1 MELSR
6 KEEYRNKKISVGV
19 TAFAFLVMIA
29 FLIFKNI
36 ITSSPSIVS
45 STTTEMAIGISNEN
59 SSDPTQG
66 QKSDLIASNTREEK
80 SESKIVT
87 DPNSETP
94 VESSAIALA
103 NKYKRIKISTSHE
116 TTNTESIL
124 PLTEGQSGTETKTG
138 ADTKL
143 GYDLEQRSMVTSPSF
158 DNDTKEEGKVIVEII
173 VDKDGNVTEANPN
186 GRGTSTS
193 SSLLKVKAKKMAMAT
208 KFSSDHK
215 REEQRGS
222 ITIIFSFN

>member
-6 KEEYRNKKISVGV
+6 KEEYRNKKISIGV

-45 STTTEMAIGISNEN
+45 SATTEMAIGISSEN
-59 SSDPTQG
+59 NVNPTHG
-66 QKSDLIASNTREEK
+66 QKSSLIASNNKEEN
-80 SESKIVT
+80 SENKIVT
-87 DPNSETP
+87 DPNSEIP
-94 VESSAIALA
+94 VENNAIALA
-103 NKYKRIKISTSHE
+103 NKYKRIKISTSRE
-116 TTNTESIL
+116 TTNTESNL
-124 PLTEGQSGTETKTG
+124 PLIEGENGTETKNG
-138 ADTKL
+138 VDTKL

-158 DNDTKEEGKVIVEII
+158 DNDTKEEGKVIVEIV

-193 SSLLKVKAKKMAMAT
+193 STLLKAKAKKMAMAT

>member
-29 FLIFKNI
+29 FFIFKNI

-45 STTTEMAIGISNEN
+45 SSTNEMAIGISHEN
-59 SSDPTQG
+59 NTDPTQG
-66 QKSDLIASNTREEK
+66 QKSDLIASTTKEEN
-80 SESKIVT
+80 SENKIVT
-87 DPNSETP
+87 DPNSEIP
-94 VESSAIALA
+94 VKSSAIALA
-103 NKYKRIKISTSHE
+103 NKYKRIKINTSSQ
-116 TTNTESIL
+116 TTITESKL
-124 PLTEGQSGTETKTG
+124 PLSEGENGTETKTG

-158 DNDTKEEGKVIVEII
+158 ENDTKEEGKVIVEIV

-186 GRGTSTS
+186 GRGTNTS
-193 SSLLKVKAKKMAMAT
+193 STLLKAKAKKMALAT
-208 KFSSDHK
+208 KFSTDQK